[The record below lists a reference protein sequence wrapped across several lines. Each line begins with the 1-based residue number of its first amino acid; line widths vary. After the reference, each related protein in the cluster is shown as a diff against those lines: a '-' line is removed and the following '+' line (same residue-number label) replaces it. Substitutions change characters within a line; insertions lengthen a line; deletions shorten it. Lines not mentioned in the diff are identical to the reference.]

1 MYLCRVD
8 PRKMDKK
15 TTSGRAELFK
25 KYIKYAVLD
34 KEAGKIDIYQFK
46 KDVADRIKVSV
57 RTLDR
62 NPNYE
67 NDQFRVFFEPNVVL
81 PQEKRKETRHSKSKK

>member
-1 MYLCRVD
+1 
-8 PRKMDKK
+8 MDKK

-34 KEAGKIDIYQFK
+34 KEEGKIYIYHFK
-46 KDVADRIKVSV
+46 KDVADKIGVSV

-62 NPNYE
+62 NSNYE
-67 NDQFRVFFEPNVVL
+67 NKGFKVFFEPIVVPPL
-81 PQEKRKETRHSKSKK
+81 EKRKETRHFKSKK